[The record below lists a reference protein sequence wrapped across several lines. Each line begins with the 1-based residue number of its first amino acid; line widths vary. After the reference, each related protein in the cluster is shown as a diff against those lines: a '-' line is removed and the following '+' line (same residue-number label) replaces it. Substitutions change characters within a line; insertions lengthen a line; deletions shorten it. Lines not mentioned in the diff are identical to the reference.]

1 MVPLMH
7 PDYGCT
13 ASKNFLSLHRLL
25 RATLSIIRSDDFDF
39 PEDGAV
45 FEITDEEGAVLFSG
59 ATGKDGLLS
68 AVLPLGTNIVTA
80 ISAPEDYIIDDTPKT
95 VLLDEDGEVLELTVV
110 NILEIEDVEP
120 LPLPEEEEEEALPR
134 TGSENVNYLYGLGL
148 ILILGGTVLL
158 SRKKRTVK

>member
-13 ASKNFLSLHRLL
+13 ASKNFLSLPGYESTVKGSSVLHGLL

-45 FEITDEEGAVLFSG
+45 FEITDEEGVVLFSG
-59 ATGKDGLLS
+59 AIGKDGLLS

-80 ISAPEDYIIDDTPKT
+80 ISAPEDYIIDD
-95 VLLDEDGEVLELTVV
+95 
-110 NILEIEDVEP
+110 
-120 LPLPEEEEEEALPR
+120 AQR
-134 TGSENVNYLYGLGL
+134 
-148 ILILGGTVLL
+148 
-158 SRKKRTVK
+158 RCF